1 MVIEQIEA
9 EILALPTEE
18 QVSLLSKLLENLGK
32 TLAIDP
38 EVSQI
43 WIQEAIDRD
52 RAMDLDPKFSIPA
65 TEVFSKI
72 RASLT

>member
-1 MVIEQIEA
+1 MIEQIEA
-9 EILALPTEE
+9 EILALPTDE

-52 RAMDLDPKFSIPA
+52 RAMDLDPTLAIPA

>member
-1 MVIEQIEA
+1 MIEEIEA

-52 RAMDLDPKFSIPA
+52 RAMDFDPKLSIPA

-72 RASLT
+72 RASVV

>member
-9 EILALPTEE
+9 EILALPTDE
-18 QVSLLSKLLENLGK
+18 QVSLLSKLLENLGR

-43 WIQEAIDRD
+43 WIQEATDRD
-52 RAMDLDPKFSIPA
+52 RAMDLDPKLSIPA